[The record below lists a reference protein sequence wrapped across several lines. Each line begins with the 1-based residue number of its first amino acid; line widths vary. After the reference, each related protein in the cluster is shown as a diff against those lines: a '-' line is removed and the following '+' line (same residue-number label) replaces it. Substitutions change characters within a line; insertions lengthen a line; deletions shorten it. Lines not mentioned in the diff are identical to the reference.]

1 MAPSVQRYF
10 FAIRER
16 DRAEDDPDSLPDVA
30 AGRVRNSG
38 GCEKGAAATN
48 SDDGRTG
55 SSPTDAHPVE
65 KLASQLGLFHHV
77 GRLRACFADRCC

>member
-38 GCEKGAAATN
+38 GSPAAVRPRRIGARGLKARYLQRCLVMVTESAQT
-48 SDDGRTG
+48 
-55 SSPTDAHPVE
+55 
-65 KLASQLGLFHHV
+65 LAGPKWK
-77 GRLRACFADRCC
+77 RK